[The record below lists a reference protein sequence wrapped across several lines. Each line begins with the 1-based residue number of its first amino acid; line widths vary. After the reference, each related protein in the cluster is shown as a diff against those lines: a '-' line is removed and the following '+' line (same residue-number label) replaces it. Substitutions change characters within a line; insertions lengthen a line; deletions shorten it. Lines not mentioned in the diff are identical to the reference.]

1 MEQNFKISFNYYMFV
16 IMNQET
22 AQAEDK
28 CKNIDESNCKNSTL
42 LNLLQKWKKLI
53 DLKNADASR
62 KGSLSLTSSN
72 DPKRK
77 RTSGIL
83 LCILFILIQV
93 QSSFSQYY
101 FPFINHLQSI
111 IAAYSTSYFF

>member
-1 MEQNFKISFNYYMFV
+1 
-16 IMNQET
+16 MNQET
-22 AQAEDK
+22 AQAADK

-42 LNLLQKWKKLI
+42 LNLVQKWKKLI

-83 LCILFILIQV
+83 LCILFTFLYTSTIKFLTILFSIY
-93 QSSFSQYY
+93 QSFT
-101 FPFINHLQSI
+101 INHNE
-111 IAAYSTSYFF
+111 AFSTSHFM

>member
-1 MEQNFKISFNYYMFV
+1 
-16 IMNQET
+16 MNQGT

-53 DLKNADASR
+53 DLKNNDASR

-83 LCILFILIQV
+83 LCILFILFIQV
-93 QSSFSQYY
+93 QSSFSHCH
-101 FPFINHLQSI
+101 FPFINHIQSI

>member
-1 MEQNFKISFNYYMFV
+1 
-16 IMNQET
+16 MNQET

-42 LNLLQKWKKLI
+42 LNLVQKWKKLI

-83 LCILFILIQV
+83 LCILFISLYKYNQVSHIIIFHLSIIYNQSLPLIQLAI
-93 QSSFSQYY
+93 
-101 FPFINHLQSI
+101 PFENMYVMILSTILVI
-111 IAAYSTSYFF
+111 I

>member
-1 MEQNFKISFNYYMFV
+1 
-16 IMNQET
+16 MNQGI
-22 AQAEDK
+22 AQVEDK
-28 CKNIDESNCKNSTL
+28 CQNIDESNCKNSTL

-53 DLKNADASR
+53 DLKNNDDSR

-83 LCILFILIQV
+83 LCILFTFLYISTIKFLTI
-93 QSSFSQYY
+93 SFSINQS
-101 FPFINHLQSI
+101 FTINH
-111 IAAYSTSYFF
+111 

>member
-16 IMNQET
+16 IMNQDT

-28 CKNIDESNCKNSTL
+28 CKNFDESNCKNSTL

-83 LCILFILIQV
+83 SLYKFVSVTVNLIYFTIFCLSNNLFTVL
-93 QSSFSQYY
+93 FSR
-101 FPFINHLQSI
+101 
-111 IAAYSTSYFF
+111 

>member
-1 MEQNFKISFNYYMFV
+1 MEQNFKTSFNYYIFV
-16 IMNQET
+16 IMNQGT

-53 DLKNADASR
+53 DLKNKDDSR
-62 KGSLSLTSSN
+62 KGSFSLTSSS
-72 DPKRK
+72 DHRQK

-83 LCILFILIQV
+83 LCILFTFLYTSTIKFLTI
-93 QSSFSQYY
+93 SFSINQS
-101 FPFINHLQSI
+101 FTINH
-111 IAAYSTSYFF
+111 